1 MNSVPINLIKP
12 IKRRVFNKAS
22 GTFVDQDSSDMN
34 SSIYSDSEEDEVLR
48 DGRSPRPRKI
58 QTDGPAIVLPSERY
72 KSKLHNKTVPM
83 LFG

>member
-1 MNSVPINLIKP
+1 
-12 IKRRVFNKAS
+12 
-22 GTFVDQDSSDMN
+22 MN